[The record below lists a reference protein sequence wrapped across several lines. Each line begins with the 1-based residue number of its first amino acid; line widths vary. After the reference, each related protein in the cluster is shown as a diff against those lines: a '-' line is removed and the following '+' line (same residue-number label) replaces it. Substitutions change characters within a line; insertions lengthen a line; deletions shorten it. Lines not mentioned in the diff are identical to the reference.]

1 MIARSLISSLFPVL
15 LKSETVGEAMEKF
28 RDIQSDFLPVLHN
41 GEFLGY
47 LDRKTI
53 EGQSSSKSIDSA
65 ELYYPESLLQETD
78 DYLKVLSAFS
88 VTHEKFIPVL
98 NGRLYHGTVSI
109 EECSMALADTYTAE
123 QPGGVLF
130 ISVSPRDYS
139 LSHLSRIVEMEGA
152 KIIGLWIE
160 RVQENGRL
168 LLLLKIDTN
177 YLSGISSTLDASGFN
192 VIFRSGQGDDEIFKD
207 RYDSLMK
214 YLDFEG

>member
-15 LKSETVGEAMEKF
+15 LNSETVAEALEKF
-28 RDIQSDFLPVLHN
+28 NVIQTDFLPVLSN

-47 LDRKTI
+47 VNRNTI
-53 EGQSSSKSIDSA
+53 ENQPSNQAVDSID
-65 ELYYPESLLQETD
+65 LYHPESTLQETD
-78 DYLKVLSAFS
+78 DYLKVLSTFS
-88 VTHEKFIPVL
+88 VTHEKFMPVL

-177 YLSGISSTLDASGFN
+177 FLSGISSTLDASGFS